1 MKVRGSLALSILMLA
16 IVLIGCSRA
25 DPSIIADSTG
35 QDTPTGGAAAPIP
48 VAADP
53 GGALKYQQTELSGP
67 ADQPF
72 TVNFDNPAAL
82 EHNWVMVEPG
92 QEDAVAQAAQGA
104 GGNPAGL
111 PGVIAGGAPI
121 ATASEAIQVTAQPAG
136 TYPYICTVPGHYA
149 AGMVGTITLGAAAAG
164 EGTDGETAASS
175 DATASSDAA
184 ASPGAAAGGGTNEGV
199 GSGLTVDADP
209 SGQLKYQQTT
219 LEAKAGAE
227 FTVNFANPA
236 ALPHNWVL
244 VEPGQ
249 EQAVAT
255 ASASKN
261 GDPSGIAGVISGG
274 KPIATSS
281 ETLKVP
287 PQQPGTYPYICTV
300 PGHYAAGMKGE
311 LTVTP

>member
-1 MKVRGSLALSILMLA
+1 MKVRGSFALSILVLA
-16 IVLIGCSRA
+16 VVLIGCSRA

-35 QDTPTGGAAAPIP
+35 QDTPAGGAPATVP
-48 VAADP
+48 VAADAS
-53 GGALKYQQTELSGP
+53 GALKYQQTELSGP
-67 ADQPF
+67 ADAPF

-92 QEDAVAQAAQGA
+92 QEQAVAQAAQGA

-121 ATASEAIQVTAQPAG
+121 ATASEAVQVPATAAG

-149 AGMVGTITLGAAAAG
+149 AGMAGTITLGAATAAG
-164 EGTDGETAASS
+164 EGTGGETAAS
-175 DATASSDAA
+175 AGASPA
-184 ASPGAAAGGGTNEGV
+184 ASAGAAAGGGTNEGV
-199 GSGLTVDADP
+199 GSGLTVEADP
-209 SGQLKYQQTT
+209 SGQLKYQETT

-227 FTVNFANPA
+227 FTVNFANQAPVQ
-236 ALPHNWVL
+236 HNWVL

-274 KPIATSS
+274 KPIAGSS

-287 PQQPGTYPYICTV
+287 PQEPGTYPYICTV